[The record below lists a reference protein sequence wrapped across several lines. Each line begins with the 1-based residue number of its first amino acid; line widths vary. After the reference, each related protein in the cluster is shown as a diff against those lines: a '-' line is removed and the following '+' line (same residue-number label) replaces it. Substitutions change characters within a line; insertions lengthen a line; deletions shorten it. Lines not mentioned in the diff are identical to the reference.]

1 MNPSPEEIRIG
12 LIGFGTVGQGVGKY
26 LQERADALA
35 RAAGRRLVLGGVAVR
50 DLSRRRAVDLPT
62 ELFTADPW
70 KLVRDPDLPL
80 LCELAGG
87 TEEPR
92 AWTAEALRLGKTVVT
107 ANKAL
112 LCDHGEELFA
122 LAGQHG
128 GRILFEASVAGG
140 IPVIEVLR
148 DSLAANR
155 VERILGILN
164 GTSNYILTRME
175 HDGLSFGEVLE
186 SARANGFVEADE
198 SLDLDG
204 WDAAHKTVLLAWLT
218 QGRWVSTGAM
228 AVEGIRRVSL
238 DDLRHAREMGYRIK
252 LIGAVERVGPA
263 GRLALSVR
271 PSLVP
276 LATLLAD
283 VDGVFNAVRIDA
295 DLAGPIDLIGRGAGQ
310 DPTASAVLADL
321 VTAARQW
328 EQSTPLPLHLA
339 PPDPPELAAPEEQE
353 HAAYLRL
360 TVADRM
366 GVLAEVAG
374 SLSRAGISIA
384 SVLQRDHSG
393 DHRATLVLLTHR
405 CTQAALD
412 EAVRALAA
420 DEAVGDDFLVCPI
433 LD

>member
-1 MNPSPEEIRIG
+1 MNASPEEIRIG
-12 LIGFGTVGQGVGKY
+12 LIGFGTVGQGVGQY
-26 LQERADALA
+26 LQERADALT

-50 DLSRRRAVDLPT
+50 DLSRRRTVDLPPG
-62 ELFTADPW
+62 LLTADPW
-70 KLVRDPDLPL
+70 KLVRDPGLPL

-87 TEEPR
+87 TEDPR

-122 LAGQHG
+122 LADEHG

-175 HDGLSFGEVLE
+175 QDGLSFGEVLE

-218 QGRWVSTGAM
+218 QGRWVSTGSM
-228 AVEGIRRVSL
+228 TVEGIRRVRL
-238 DDLRHAREMGYRIK
+238 DDLRYAREMGYRIK
-252 LIGAVERVGPA
+252 LIGAVERVGTA

-276 LATLLAD
+276 LDTLLAD

-295 DLAGPIDLIGRGAGQ
+295 DLAGPLDLIGRGAGQ

-321 VTAARQW
+321 VAAARRW
-328 EQSTPLPLHLA
+328 ESSTPLPVHLA
-339 PPDPPELAAPEEQE
+339 PPDPPELAAPAEQE

-360 TVADRM
+360 TVVDRS
-366 GVLAEVAG
+366 GVLSEVAG

-384 SVLQRDHSG
+384 SVLQREHGGHD
-393 DHRATLVLLTHR
+393 RATLVLLTHR

-420 DEAVGDDFLVCPI
+420 DESVGDDFLVCPI